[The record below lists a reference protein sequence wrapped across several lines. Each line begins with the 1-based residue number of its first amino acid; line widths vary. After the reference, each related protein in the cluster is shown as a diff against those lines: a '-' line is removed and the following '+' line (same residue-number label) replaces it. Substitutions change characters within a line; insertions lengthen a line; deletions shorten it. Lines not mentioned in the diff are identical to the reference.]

1 MLLTPVIN
9 SVTGKI
15 SLAPESVEAEVVQ
28 NVRMIITTVRGTV
41 PLFRDFGLDSTII
54 DSPTLMAQ
62 AKISTEIIRQVRKYE
77 PRAKITSLKYDV
89 PEIGHLRPI
98 LTVAVKGVR

>member
-1 MLLTPVIN
+1 MLLNPVIN

-77 PRAKITSLKYDV
+77 PRAKITSLKHDV

>member
-1 MLLTPVIN
+1 MLLNPVIN
-9 SVTGKI
+9 YVTGKI

>member
-1 MLLTPVIN
+1 MLVNPVIN

-28 NVRMIITTVRGTV
+28 NVRIIITTVRGTV
-41 PLFRDFGLDSTII
+41 PLFRDFGIDSTII
-54 DSPTLMAQ
+54 DAPTLMAQ

-98 LTVAVKGVR
+98 LTIAVKGVR

>member
-1 MLLTPVIN
+1 MLVNPVIN

-41 PLFRDFGLDSTII
+41 PLFRDFGIDSTII
-54 DSPTLMAQ
+54 DAPTLMAQ

-77 PRAKITSLKYDV
+77 PRAKITQALNMMCRRLD
-89 PEIGHLRPI
+89 I
-98 LTVAVKGVR
+98 

>member
-1 MLLTPVIN
+1 MLLNPVIN

-28 NVRMIITTVRGTV
+28 NVRVIITTVRGTV

>member
-1 MLLTPVIN
+1 
-9 SVTGKI
+9 
-15 SLAPESVEAEVVQ
+15 
-28 NVRMIITTVRGTV
+28 
-41 PLFRDFGLDSTII
+41 
-54 DSPTLMAQ
+54 MAQ

-98 LTVAVKGVR
+98 LTIAVKGVR

>member
-1 MLLTPVIN
+1 MLLNPVIN

-98 LTVAVKGVR
+98 VTVAVKGVR

>member
-1 MLLTPVIN
+1 MLLNPVIN

-15 SLAPESVEAEVVQ
+15 SLAPESIEAEAVQ

-54 DSPTLMAQ
+54 DSPSLMAQ

-77 PRAKITSLKYDV
+77 PRAKITSLKYEV
-89 PEIGHLRPI
+89 LEIGHLRPI
-98 LTVAVKGVR
+98 LTIAVKGVK

>member
-1 MLLTPVIN
+1 MLLNPVIN

-15 SLAPESVEAEVVQ
+15 SLAPESIEAEVVQ

-62 AKISTEIIRQVRKYE
+62 AKISTEIIRQVRKHE
-77 PRAKITSLKYDV
+77 PRAKITSLKYEV
-89 PEIGHLRPI
+89 LEIGHLRPI
-98 LTVAVKGVR
+98 LTIAVKGVK